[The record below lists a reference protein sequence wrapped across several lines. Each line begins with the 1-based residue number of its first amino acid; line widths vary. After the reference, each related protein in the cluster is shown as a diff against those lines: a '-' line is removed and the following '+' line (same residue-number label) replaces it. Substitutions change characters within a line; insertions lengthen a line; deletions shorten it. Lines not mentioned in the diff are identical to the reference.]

1 MHTKNEQKG
10 EEMTINIEVTKFGHA
25 CVRLE
30 KNGRRITIDP
40 GIYTDLPLA
49 LEGAEHILITHQHPD
64 HLDEPQ
70 VLEYLAANKSVTV
83 RAPSEPAARLSAK
96 AEAAGVELERIIAT
110 GAGESFE
117 AAGFAVRTVG
127 GQHAVIH
134 AYIPVVANT
143 GYIVDGLVYHPGDS
157 FIVPAGPAPDTLLV
171 PLSAPWNKMAEMV
184 DFIVAVRP
192 RQVVPVHD
200 GLLNEVGRPL
210 YCKRARM
217 FADRHGVG
225 FTDLSVGESVV
236 VEGPEPSD
244 DAAFDEIFVDDLDV
258 AHFNG

>member
-1 MHTKNEQKG
+1 
-10 EEMTINIEVTKFGHA
+10 MTISIEVTKFGHA

-40 GIYTDLPLA
+40 GDYTDVPLA
-49 LEGAEHILITHQHPD
+49 LEGAEHIFITHQHPD
-64 HLDEPQ
+64 HLDEPA
-70 VLEYLAANKSVTV
+70 VLQYMAANKDVTV
-83 RAPSEPAARLSAK
+83 RAPSVPARRLLAG
-96 AEAAGVELERIIAT
+96 AEEAGVEPERIIST

-117 AAGFAVRTVG
+117 VAGFSVRTVG

-134 AYIPVVANT
+134 AYIPVVDNT

-157 FIVPAGPAPDTLLV
+157 YIVPSGPAPDTLLV
-171 PLSAPWNKMAEMV
+171 PLNAPWNKMAEMV

-217 FADRHGVG
+217 FADRHGVE
-225 FTDLSVGESVV
+225 FTDLAVNESVV
-236 VEGPEPSD
+236 VEGPEPS
-244 DAAFDEIFVDDLDV
+244 ANSSFSEVFVDDLDI